1 MEKKLSKSNFIACEW
16 HFDKAT
22 ENHHGYEGV
31 MESLSIAAREK
42 EKLGE
47 SEQAEILN
55 LLSNATSM
63 YLSAEDINQPFKP
76 FWKISNLPFLTP
88 DSFTQD
94 ALVFFEEILPVVDNM
109 WLKARLADLLW
120 LCKKKGNVDHAKIA
134 VNAYISHSIDS
145 GNWHIDVSDCFHR
158 AIILCKKINYK
169 DGSKEIK
176 NKLYTSFQ
184 KDSPMCRS
192 LAQLLLLNEL
202 DIKSNCR
209 VNIVNRLI
217 TLGKKSSESGDYL
230 GAIDF
235 FHLAEKEQKNEDESE
250 GLNCLL
256 FIADSNEKEGDLR
269 SSDSQGVAQHF
280 YKETLKYYLK
290 IPKKYREELDVQK
303 KIKTIRQ
310 KIEASGKKALPQM
323 MELESAPV
331 DISDSIKKSREHVSG
346 KESLRIALWY
356 FSTVYIPLSFK
367 DIKEFAQKL
376 IENPSIIND
385 ITSTII
391 AQDGRCV
398 ANVPGISSDGGDAAL
413 NHKIQTNFRINT
425 SFAVEGH
432 ILPALYKLHDEYSVT
447 LPILI
452 SLCECSVLVPKGREN
467 LTAYALWLG
476 FNRDFGNAIHLL
488 CPQFENMIR
497 VELKRVG
504 AHTRPITNNHIEHEI
519 CLSSLM
525 DLPECKEVFGEDL
538 VFEIKSIFTDPLGS
552 NLRNDVAHGLLDD
565 SSSSSIQSVYAW
577 WMILKMIIHHRPKNS
592 ENGALAK

>member
-76 FWKISNLPFLTP
+76 FLKISNLPFLTP

-217 TLGKKSSESGDYL
+217 TLGQKLSESGDYL
-230 GAIDF
+230 GSIDYF
-235 FHLAEKEQKNEDESE
+235 DLAEKEQKNEDESE

-256 FIADSNEKEGDLR
+256 FIADSNEKQGDIR
-269 SSDSQGVAQHF
+269 SSDSKYF
-280 YKETLKYYLK
+280 YEETLKYYLK
-290 IPKKYREELDVQK
+290 IPNKYREELGVQK
-303 KIKTIRQ
+303 KIITIRD
-310 KIEASGKKALPQM
+310 KIEISGKNAPAQM
-323 MELESAPV
+323 VELELPPV
-331 DISDSIKKSREHVSG
+331 DISDSVKKSREHVSG
-346 KESLRIALWY
+346 KESLRIALLY
-356 FSTVYIPLSFK
+356 FSTVCILPSLK
-367 DIKEFAQKL
+367 DVKEGEQKS
-376 IENPSIIND
+376 IENPSIIDD
-385 ITSTII
+385 IHSIII

-398 ANVPGISSDGGDAAL
+398 ASVPGINFDGGDAVL
-413 NHKIQTNFRINT
+413 NHRIQKNFQINIY
-425 SFAVEGH
+425 FAVKGH
-432 ILPALYKLHDEYSVT
+432 ILPALSKLRDEYSVT
-447 LPILI
+447 LPVLK

-476 FNRDFGNAIHLL
+476 FGGDFGNAIHLL

-504 AHTRPITNNHIEHEI
+504 AQTRPITNNGIEHEI
-519 CLSSLM
+519 GLSNLM
-525 DLPECKEVFGEDL
+525 ELPECKEVFGEDL

-577 WMILKMIIHHRPKNS
+577 WMILKMIIRHRP
-592 ENGALAK
+592 ENPGNGSLAK

>member
-42 EKLGE
+42 EKSGE

-63 YLSAEDINQPFKP
+63 YLSAEDINKPFKP
-76 FWKISNLPFLTP
+76 LWKRSNLPFLTP

-120 LCKKKGNVDHAKIA
+120 LCKKKGNHAKIA

-145 GNWHIDVSDCFHR
+145 GNWHIGVSDCFHR

-217 TLGKKSSESGDYL
+217 TLGQKLSESGDYL
-230 GAIDF
+230 GSIDYF
-235 FHLAEKEQKNEDESE
+235 DLAEKEQKNEDESE
-250 GLNCLL
+250 WLNCLL
-256 FIADSNEKEGDLR
+256 FIADSNKHQGDLR
-269 SSDSQGVAQHF
+269 SSDSQSVAKYF
-280 YKETLKYYLK
+280 YEETLKYYLK
-290 IPKKYREELDVQK
+290 IPNKYREELGVQK
-303 KIKTIRQ
+303 KIITIRD
-310 KIEASGKKALPQM
+310 KIEISGKNALAQM
-323 MELESAPV
+323 VELELPPV
-331 DISDSIKKSREHVSG
+331 DISDSVKKSREHVSG
-346 KESLRIALWY
+346 KESLRIALLY
-356 FSTVYIPLSFK
+356 FSTVCILPSLK
-367 DIKEFAQKL
+367 DVKEVEQKS
-376 IENPSIIND
+376 IENPSIIDD
-385 ITSTII
+385 IHSIII

-398 ANVPGISSDGGDAAL
+398 ASVPGINFDGVDAVL
-413 NHKIQTNFRINT
+413 NHRIQKNFQINIC
-425 SFAVEGH
+425 FAVKGH
-432 ILPALYKLHDEYSVT
+432 ILPALSKLRDEYSVT
-447 LPILI
+447 LPVLK

-476 FNRDFGNAIHLL
+476 FGGDFGNAIHLL
-488 CPQFENMIR
+488 CPQFENM
-497 VELKRVG
+497 
-504 AHTRPITNNHIEHEI
+504 
-519 CLSSLM
+519 
-525 DLPECKEVFGEDL
+525 
-538 VFEIKSIFTDPLGS
+538 
-552 NLRNDVAHGLLDD
+552 
-565 SSSSSIQSVYAW
+565 
-577 WMILKMIIHHRPKNS
+577 
-592 ENGALAK
+592 

>member
-76 FWKISNLPFLTP
+76 FLKISNLPFLTP

-217 TLGKKSSESGDYL
+217 TLGQKLSESGDYL
-230 GAIDF
+230 GSIDYF
-235 FHLAEKEQKNEDESE
+235 DLAEKEQKNEDESE

-256 FIADSNEKEGDLR
+256 FIADSNEKEGDIR
-269 SSDSQGVAQHF
+269 SSDSKYF
-280 YKETLKYYLK
+280 YEETLKYYLK
-290 IPKKYREELDVQK
+290 IPNKYREELGVQK
-303 KIKTIRQ
+303 KIITIRD
-310 KIEASGKKALPQM
+310 KIEISGKNAPAQM
-323 MELESAPV
+323 VELELPPF
-331 DISDSIKKSREHVSG
+331 DISDSVKKSREHVSG
-346 KESLRIALWY
+346 KESLRIALLY
-356 FSTVYIPLSFK
+356 FSTVCILPSLK
-367 DIKEFAQKL
+367 DVKEGEQKS
-376 IENPSIIND
+376 IENPSIIDD
-385 ITSTII
+385 IHSIII

-398 ANVPGISSDGGDAAL
+398 ASVPGINFDGGDAVL
-413 NHKIQTNFRINT
+413 NHRIQKNFQINIY
-425 SFAVEGH
+425 FAVKGH
-432 ILPALYKLHDEYSVT
+432 ILPALSKLRDEYSVT
-447 LPILI
+447 LPVLK

-476 FNRDFGNAIHLL
+476 FGGDFGNAIHLL

-504 AHTRPITNNHIEHEI
+504 AQTRPITNNGIEHEI
-519 CLSSLM
+519 GLSNLM
-525 DLPECKEVFGEDL
+525 ELPECKEVFGEDL

-552 NLRNDVAHGLLDD
+552 NLRNYVAHGLLDD

-577 WMILKMIIHHRPKNS
+577 WMILKMIIRHRP
-592 ENGALAK
+592 ENPGNGSLAK

>member
-76 FWKISNLPFLTP
+76 FLKISNLPFLTP

-217 TLGKKSSESGDYL
+217 TLGQKLSESGDYL
-230 GAIDF
+230 GSIDYF
-235 FHLAEKEQKNEDESE
+235 DLAEKEQKNEDESE

-256 FIADSNEKEGDLR
+256 FIADSNEKQGDIR
-269 SSDSQGVAQHF
+269 SSDSQSVAKYF
-280 YKETLKYYLK
+280 YEETLKYYLK
-290 IPKKYREELDVQK
+290 IPNKYREELGVQK
-303 KIKTIRQ
+303 KIITIRD
-310 KIEASGKKALPQM
+310 KIEISGKNAPAQM
-323 MELESAPV
+323 VELELPPF
-331 DISDSIKKSREHVSG
+331 DISDSVKKSREHVSG
-346 KESLRIALWY
+346 KESLRIALLY
-356 FSTVYIPLSFK
+356 FSTVCILPSLK
-367 DIKEFAQKL
+367 DVKEGEQKS
-376 IENPSIIND
+376 IENPSIIDD
-385 ITSTII
+385 IHSIII

-398 ANVPGISSDGGDAAL
+398 ASVPGINFDGGDAVL
-413 NHKIQTNFRINT
+413 NHRIQKNFQMNIC
-425 SFAVEGH
+425 FAVKGH
-432 ILPALYKLHDEYSVT
+432 ILPALSKLRDEYSVT
-447 LPILI
+447 LPVLK

-476 FNRDFGNAIHLL
+476 FGGDFGNAIHLL

-504 AHTRPITNNHIEHEI
+504 AQTRPITNNGIEHEI
-519 CLSSLM
+519 GLSNLM
-525 DLPECKEVFGEDL
+525 ELPECKEVFGEDL

-577 WMILKMIIHHRPKNS
+577 WMILKMIIRHRP
-592 ENGALAK
+592 ENPGNGSLAK

>member
-1 MEKKLSKSNFIACEW
+1 KKLSKSNFIACEW

-184 KDSPMCRS
+184 KDSPMCGS

-217 TLGKKSSESGDYL
+217 TLGQKLSESGDYL
-230 GAIDF
+230 GSIDYF
-235 FHLAEKEQKNEDESE
+235 DLAEKEQKNEDESE

-256 FIADSNEKEGDLR
+256 FIADSNEKQGDIR
-269 SSDSQGVAQHF
+269 SSDSQSVAKYF
-280 YKETLKYYLK
+280 YEETLKYYLK
-290 IPKKYREELDVQK
+290 IPNKYREELGVQK
-303 KIKTIRQ
+303 KIITIRD
-310 KIEASGKKALPQM
+310 KIEISGKNAPAQM
-323 MELESAPV
+323 V
-331 DISDSIKKSREHVSG
+331 
-346 KESLRIALWY
+346 
-356 FSTVYIPLSFK
+356 
-367 DIKEFAQKL
+367 
-376 IENPSIIND
+376 
-385 ITSTII
+385 
-391 AQDGRCV
+391 
-398 ANVPGISSDGGDAAL
+398 
-413 NHKIQTNFRINT
+413 
-425 SFAVEGH
+425 
-432 ILPALYKLHDEYSVT
+432 
-447 LPILI
+447 
-452 SLCECSVLVPKGREN
+452 
-467 LTAYALWLG
+467 
-476 FNRDFGNAIHLL
+476 
-488 CPQFENMIR
+488 
-497 VELKRVG
+497 
-504 AHTRPITNNHIEHEI
+504 
-519 CLSSLM
+519 
-525 DLPECKEVFGEDL
+525 
-538 VFEIKSIFTDPLGS
+538 
-552 NLRNDVAHGLLDD
+552 
-565 SSSSSIQSVYAW
+565 
-577 WMILKMIIHHRPKNS
+577 
-592 ENGALAK
+592 

>member
-217 TLGKKSSESGDYL
+217 TLGQKLSESGDYL
-230 GAIDF
+230 GSIDYF
-235 FHLAEKEQKNEDESE
+235 DLAEKEQKNEDESE

-256 FIADSNEKEGDLR
+256 FIADSNEKQGDIR
-269 SSDSQGVAQHF
+269 SSDSQSVAKYF
-280 YKETLKYYLK
+280 YEETLKYYLK
-290 IPKKYREELDVQK
+290 IPNKYREELGVQK
-303 KIKTIRQ
+303 KIITIRD
-310 KIEASGKKALPQM
+310 KIEISGKNAPAQM
-323 MELESAPV
+323 VELELPPV
-331 DISDSIKKSREHVSG
+331 DISDSVKKSREHVSG
-346 KESLRIALWY
+346 KESLRIALLY
-356 FSTVYIPLSFK
+356 FSTVCILPSLK
-367 DIKEFAQKL
+367 DVKEGEQKS
-376 IENPSIIND
+376 IENPSIIDD
-385 ITSTII
+385 IHSIII

-398 ANVPGISSDGGDAAL
+398 ASVPGINFDGGDAVL
-413 NHKIQTNFRINT
+413 NHRIQKNFQMNIC
-425 SFAVEGH
+425 FAVKGH
-432 ILPALYKLHDEYSVT
+432 ILPALSKLRDEYSVT
-447 LPILI
+447 LPVLK

-476 FNRDFGNAIHLL
+476 FGGDFGNAIHLL

-504 AHTRPITNNHIEHEI
+504 AQTRPITNNGIEHEI
-519 CLSSLM
+519 GLSNLM
-525 DLPECKEVFGEDL
+525 ELPECKEVFGEDL

-577 WMILKMIIHHRPKNS
+577 WMILKMIIRHRP
-592 ENGALAK
+592 ENPGNGSLAK

>member
-1 MEKKLSKSNFIACEW
+1 KKLSKSNFIACEW

-158 AIILCKKINYK
+158 DIILCKKINYK

-217 TLGKKSSESGDYL
+217 TLGQKLSESGDYL
-230 GAIDF
+230 GSIDYF
-235 FHLAEKEQKNEDESE
+235 DLAEKEQKNEDESE

-256 FIADSNEKEGDLR
+256 F
-269 SSDSQGVAQHF
+269 
-280 YKETLKYYLK
+280 
-290 IPKKYREELDVQK
+290 
-303 KIKTIRQ
+303 
-310 KIEASGKKALPQM
+310 
-323 MELESAPV
+323 
-331 DISDSIKKSREHVSG
+331 
-346 KESLRIALWY
+346 
-356 FSTVYIPLSFK
+356 
-367 DIKEFAQKL
+367 
-376 IENPSIIND
+376 
-385 ITSTII
+385 
-391 AQDGRCV
+391 
-398 ANVPGISSDGGDAAL
+398 
-413 NHKIQTNFRINT
+413 
-425 SFAVEGH
+425 
-432 ILPALYKLHDEYSVT
+432 
-447 LPILI
+447 
-452 SLCECSVLVPKGREN
+452 
-467 LTAYALWLG
+467 
-476 FNRDFGNAIHLL
+476 
-488 CPQFENMIR
+488 
-497 VELKRVG
+497 
-504 AHTRPITNNHIEHEI
+504 
-519 CLSSLM
+519 
-525 DLPECKEVFGEDL
+525 
-538 VFEIKSIFTDPLGS
+538 
-552 NLRNDVAHGLLDD
+552 
-565 SSSSSIQSVYAW
+565 
-577 WMILKMIIHHRPKNS
+577 
-592 ENGALAK
+592 